1 MTNFIEEEL
10 TEGMRERV
18 ADITISTDVVRQTL
32 RAHRRHLVMARTGYA
47 VGAAGLAGALAAGV
61 LNTGGAGPGATS
73 GRTSVAG
80 SESSQV
86 RLAAA
91 VSASRGISYRVKNT
105 ITYRSQP
112 ASPQTVI
119 TGAFD
124 PATTTGY
131 LRFASADG
139 TPWSEERLVAGDLY
153 IGDLVHLRPVPSNTA
168 KKPVPSPDERVD
180 WTHDPGKK
188 YTSLPYDDAKSGV
201 LGAVSADPGEL
212 LATLTR
218 SGAKISQT
226 GPDTYHFEVAIAPRP
241 NLSDGKVVGDV
252 TVGSDHRVAKVV
264 YEATM
269 HFATETFVADETL
282 ELFDYGTPVT
292 VQRPGG
298 IFEELP
304 GK

>member
-18 ADITISTDVVRQTL
+18 ADITVTTDVVRHTL
-32 RAHRRHLVMARTGYA
+32 RAHRRRVVMARTGYA

-61 LNTGGAGPGATS
+61 LTTRGIGPAATHD
-73 GRTSVAG
+73 RP
-80 SESSQV
+80 QV
-86 RLAAA
+86 SLAAA

-105 ITYRSQP
+105 ITPRSQP
-112 ASPQTVI
+112 GSPPMVI

-124 PATTTGY
+124 PATATGY

-139 TPWSEERLVAGDLY
+139 TPWSEERLVDGDLY
-153 IGDLVHLRPVPSNTA
+153 IGDLIHLRPEPSQGAGN
-168 KKPVPSPDERVD
+168 KPAPSPDERVD

-188 YTSLPYDDAKSGV
+188 YTSLPYDDAKTGV
-201 LGAVSADPGEL
+201 LGAVSANPEEL
-212 LATLTR
+212 FDMLAR
-218 SGAKISQT
+218 SGARISQA

-241 NLSDGKVVGDV
+241 NLSDGKAVGDV
-252 TVGSDHRVAKVV
+252 TVGSDHRVAKVA

-269 HFATETFVADETL
+269 HFATETFVVDWTL
-282 ELFDYGTPVT
+282 ELSDYGTPVT
-292 VQRPGG
+292 AERPGG
-298 IFEELP
+298 TFEELS